1 MYNFKVPLIGIR
13 GSGDLATGVAHR
25 LFKAGFPV
33 IMTELANPR
42 MVRRSVS
49 MGEAVWE
56 GLVCVEGVTAKL
68 LSQPLTQQELQ
79 GILERQ
85 YVGVVVDPEA
95 KSFEQLRIKFE
106 VDARMLKKEL
116 PDQRRPD
123 HFIIGLGPGFVAGEN
138 IDCVVETMR
147 GITLGQ
153 VITKGSPIANT
164 GVPGVVGGESLRRLL
179 KAPKSGLFKACAKLG
194 DLVRAGDTVAYVD
207 DEPVKVLIDGKLRGL
222 IRTGTLVKEREK
234 VGDCDPR
241 GESVDI
247 YTISDKARAI
257 GGGVLEAVVSQ
268 IWRQLG
274 MSN

>member
-1 MYNFKVPLIGIR
+1 MYNFKAPLIGIR

-138 IDCVVETMR
+138 IDRVVETMR

-268 IWRQLG
+268 IWRQLAI
-274 MSN
+274 SN

>member
-1 MYNFKVPLIGIR
+1 MYNFKAPLIGIR

-116 PDQRRPD
+116 PDQRRPG
-123 HFIIGLGPGFVAGEN
+123 HFVIGLGPGFVAGEN
-138 IDCVVETMR
+138 VDRVVETMR

-194 DLVRAGDTVAYVD
+194 DLVKAGDTVAYVD

-268 IWRQLG
+268 IWRQLAI
-274 MSN
+274 SN

>member
-1 MYNFKVPLIGIR
+1 
-13 GSGDLATGVAHR
+13 
-25 LFKAGFPV
+25 
-33 IMTELANPR
+33 
-42 MVRRSVS
+42 
-49 MGEAVWE
+49 
-56 GLVCVEGVTAKL
+56 
-68 LSQPLTQQELQ
+68 
-79 GILERQ
+79 
-85 YVGVVVDPEA
+85 
-95 KSFEQLRIKFE
+95 
-106 VDARMLKKEL
+106 
-116 PDQRRPD
+116 
-123 HFIIGLGPGFVAGEN
+123 
-138 IDCVVETMR
+138 MR

-268 IWRQLG
+268 IWRQLAI
-274 MSN
+274 SN